1 MKKIILILI
10 TFVITLFAYNSKIEA
25 AYAIGI
31 FNEKGDGENLQH
43 KRITDNDYNDICYS
57 RIVVFGNIS
66 HERVE
71 VKIGDSLGYFEK
83 STSVVN
89 KHKIKIGE
97 EMTFKHYNID
107 KGYFEVRINNKLYD
121 TKVFIK

>member
-10 TFVITLFAYNSKIEA
+10 TFVITFFSYNSNIKS

-31 FNEKGDGENLQH
+31 FNEKGDGENIQH

-97 EMTFKHYNID
+97 EMTFKHYTVE
-107 KGYFEVRINNKLYD
+107 KGYFEVKVNNKLYD
-121 TKVFIK
+121 TKVFVK

>member
-1 MKKIILILI
+1 MKILTLILFI
-10 TFVITLFAYNSKIEA
+10 NLFLDASDIK

-31 FNEKGDGENLQH
+31 FNEKGDGENIQH
-43 KRITDNDYNDICYS
+43 KRITDNDYNHICYS

-97 EMTFKHYNID
+97 EMTFKHYTVE
-107 KGYFEVRINNKLYD
+107 KGYFEVKVNNKLYD
-121 TKVFIK
+121 TKVFVK

>member
-1 MKKIILILI
+1 MKILTLILLMN
-10 TFVITLFAYNSKIEA
+10 LFLNASNIK

-31 FNEKGDGENLQH
+31 FDEKGKGENIQH
-43 KRITDNDYNDICYS
+43 KRITDNDYNNTCYS

-66 HERVE
+66 HLRVE
-71 VKIGDSLGYFEK
+71 VKIGNSLGHFEK
-83 STSVVN
+83 STFVYN
-89 KHKIKIGE
+89 KNKIKIGE
-97 EMTFKHYNID
+97 EMTFKHFTID

>member
-1 MKKIILILI
+1 MKKIIFILSTFII
-10 TFVITLFAYNSKIEA
+10 TVFAYNSKIESS
-25 AYAIGI
+25 YAIGI
-31 FNEKGDGENLQH
+31 FNEKGDGENIQH
-43 KRITDNDYNDICYS
+43 KRITDNDYNGTCYS

-66 HERVE
+66 HDRIE

-83 STSVVN
+83 STSVYN

-97 EMTFKHYNID
+97 EMTFKHNNID
-107 KGYFEVRINNKLYD
+107 KGYFEIKINNKLYD

>member
-31 FNEKGDGENLQH
+31 CNEKGDGENIQH

-97 EMTFKHYNID
+97 EMTFKHYTVE
-107 KGYFEVRINNKLYD
+107 KGYFEVKVNNKLYD
-121 TKVFIK
+121 TKVFVK